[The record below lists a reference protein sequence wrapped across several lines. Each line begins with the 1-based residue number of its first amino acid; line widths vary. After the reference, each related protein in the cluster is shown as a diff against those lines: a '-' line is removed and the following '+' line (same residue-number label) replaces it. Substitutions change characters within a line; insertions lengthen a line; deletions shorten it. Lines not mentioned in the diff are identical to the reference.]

1 MKKVKRYEGGG
12 DISLEEKYPGAKIT
26 RGEYQGKP
34 NPELSQTELA
44 KTMRAARE
52 AADIKAINEAAKP
65 EYEQKAEKFE
75 GSKARGGARGGAGG
89 NVPLDKML
97 KMNKMY
103 YKAGGKVS
111 SASKRADGCAVRGKT
126 KGRMV

>member
-1 MKKVKRYEGGG
+1 MKKVKRFDGGG

-52 AADIKAINEAAKP
+52 AADIKAIKI
-65 EYEQKAEKFE
+65 
-75 GSKARGGARGGAGG
+75 G
-89 NVPLDKML
+89 
-97 KMNKMY
+97 
-103 YKAGGKVS
+103 
-111 SASKRADGCAVRGKT
+111 RAHV
-126 KGRMV
+126 